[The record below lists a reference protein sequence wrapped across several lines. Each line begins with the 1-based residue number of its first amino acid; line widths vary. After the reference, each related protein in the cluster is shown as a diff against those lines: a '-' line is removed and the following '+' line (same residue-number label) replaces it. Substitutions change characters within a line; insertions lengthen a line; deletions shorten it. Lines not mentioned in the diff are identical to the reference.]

1 MKLSSTNV
9 IPFTDA
15 QHAAMIELYQGGASS
30 RQISAIYGISQAAV
44 LRRLR
49 CLGVRIRRMGID
61 SERACRMA
69 SAARNLVAAQ

>member
-15 QHAAMIELYQGGASS
+15 QHTAMVELYQGGATS
-30 RQISAIYGISQAAV
+30 REIAAIYGISQTAV

-49 CLGVRIRRMGID
+49 TLGVKVRRMGVCPATAKA
-61 SERACRMA
+61 RASMGVA
-69 SAARNLVAAQ
+69 S